1 MDPSSVQRIM
11 AEAVAAS
18 LTRQRPPPRYAPVG
32 EGYPFNPNY
41 AHVEHAFIGVF
52 PFLGRVLKIMAVGI
66 LLLAISAG
74 SYALFYRSVMPSLS
88 AAHPLFFDYTGPMT
102 PSFLGKPQIPLQD
115 CTETFTSTLY
125 GKLYNNNRDQT
136 PDPWAVVDLFAR
148 HSSWEALEMEVL
160 PKPIAENRLLKAKQA
175 YYIEVVLTL
184 PDSNLNREPG
194 MFGVV
199 TELYSHNGTR
209 LAVSRRS
216 TRFPHQS
223 HWITVVRKVLCLIPL
238 LIGAIDESRTVVVPS
253 FRHFVESSGHPMV
266 SFVCVWSRTAECT
279 YDTVDWYVSHHY
291 YRLSCSP
298 MQQHAVVKII
308 LPTTSSQG
316 NHHQVVEV
324 TGGDLLIGKE
334 LNSFQELL
342 KVWFYTC
349 YLVGTLVFVGF
360 YILQWFLFQ
369 IIWQVFRQRF
379 SQEEEPAFD
388 FDFDLDDADPDDMFQ
403 DIDPSR
409 DGEPPV
415 EQDGHG
421 SRQERAARRVSIDTD
436 EEAWD
441 DLFYPAAMDD
451 AGPEPDAPTSQPQ
464 PYVATSQP
472 QPDVPTSQQQPN
484 VPTTSYR

>member
-1 MDPSSVQRIM
+1 
-11 AEAVAAS
+11 
-18 LTRQRPPPRYAPVG
+18 
-32 EGYPFNPNY
+32 
-41 AHVEHAFIGVF
+41 
-52 PFLGRVLKIMAVGI
+52 
-66 LLLAISAG
+66 
-74 SYALFYRSVMPSLS
+74 
-88 AAHPLFFDYTGPMT
+88 
-102 PSFLGKPQIPLQD
+102 
-115 CTETFTSTLY
+115 
-125 GKLYNNNRDQT
+125 
-136 PDPWAVVDLFAR
+136 
-148 HSSWEALEMEVL
+148 
-160 PKPIAENRLLKAKQA
+160 
-175 YYIEVVLTL
+175 
-184 PDSNLNREPG
+184 
-194 MFGVV
+194 
-199 TELYSHNGTR
+199 
-209 LAVSRRS
+209 
-216 TRFPHQS
+216 
-223 HWITVVRKVLCLIPL
+223 
-238 LIGAIDESRTVVVPS
+238 
-253 FRHFVESSGHPMV
+253 
-266 SFVCVWSRTAECT
+266 
-279 YDTVDWYVSHHY
+279 
-291 YRLSCSP
+291 

-421 SRQERAARRVSIDTD
+421 SHQERAARRVSIDTD